1 MSFDVLKAGTF
12 VEIADGVPV
21 DPFGGGRRA
30 RIETLERELDGARRE
45 LDERIA
51 HEVARVRDDCERKAA
66 EEWGNASRAMREAAI
81 AMRRAADAGLQAAE
95 EEIVAIAIA
104 VASRI
109 LGREALV
116 DGEHVAAL
124 VRRLLTRVVDPG
136 SVRLRVHPADH
147 AHIMS
152 ERDAIQRE
160 SGLVEGITI
169 VSDRRIARGSCVLET
184 PDFVVDGSRRGQ
196 LAAARA
202 ALEGKGS

>member
-21 DPFGGGRRA
+21 NLFRGGRQA
-30 RIETLERELDGARRE
+30 RIEALERELDEMRRE

-51 HEVARVRDDCERKAA
+51 REGARVREECERKAT

-81 AMRRAADAGLQAAE
+81 AMRRAAEAGLRGSE
-95 EEIVAIAIA
+95 EEIVTLAIA

-109 LGREALV
+109 LGREAAV

-124 VRRLLTRVVDPG
+124 VRRLLTRVADPG

-147 AHIMS
+147 ARILG
-152 ERDAIQRE
+152 ERDAIQLE
-160 SGLVEGITI
+160 SGLVDGITV
-169 VSDRRIARGSCVLET
+169 VSDRRVARGSCILET
-184 PDFVVDGSRRGQ
+184 PDFVVDGSRQGQ

-202 ALEGKGS
+202 ALEGKGT